1 MILQAAFLLK
11 FIWVSKYHAVE
22 YIPCKCFSI
31 IIFYF
36 LSHMKQKCA
45 YMRSWLKVLILT
57 VRKLQISCC
66 QLSFSM
72 WSTLFMADWLYPIK
86 GIHIICKNTLSW
98 IILLN
103 ASRILRY
110 KLFFRRL
117 IKISIK
123 SIFFKYI
130 LRCKKFFQLHEG

>member
-1 MILQAAFLLK
+1 
-11 FIWVSKYHAVE
+11 
-22 YIPCKCFSI
+22 
-31 IIFYF
+31 
-36 LSHMKQKCA
+36 MKQKCA

-130 LRCKKFFQLHEG
+130 LRCKNFFQLHEGVVNISVKRDFFLARMLIHAFSFLQPNKMRWWQLTFHS